1 MFRIVH
7 SSVKKNALN
16 SFIYKS
22 ILLLINSFTISIR
35 GTIIILFSSLMRGFD
50 LFKKDT
56 TVQNKAGPRYV
67 LGLHI

>member
-7 SSVKKNALN
+7 SSVKKNELN

-35 GTIIILFSSLMRGFD
+35 GILFSSLVRGFD